1 MEQIIST
8 DDTSQSQPET
18 ATRGVD
24 ERALAQGSL
33 TALLVAAAL
42 TYALDLGSKLVA
54 VSRLEGQEPIAIA
67 GRVLTL
73 QVFRNSGAA
82 FSSGQAFTAVFTAIS
97 VAVVVVIARVARR
110 LQSFPWAVA
119 LGLLL
124 GGALGNL
131 TDRIFRAPGVF
142 RGHVVDFIS
151 VEHFAVFNLADSAIV
166 CGGALVV
173 LLSFLGT
180 SLDGSASQD
189 RQGRS
194 ILARRRDAPDPRA

>member
-1 MEQIIST
+1 MEQIITT
-8 DDTSQSQPET
+8 DNASQSQPDT
-18 ATRGVD
+18 ATRAVD
-24 ERALAQGSL
+24 ERALAQGPL
-33 TALLVAAAL
+33 TALLTAAAL

-82 FSSGQAFTAVFTAIS
+82 FSSGQAFTAVFAAIS

-110 LQSFPWAVA
+110 LQSLPWAVA

-151 VEHFAVFNLADSAIV
+151 VEHFAVFNLADSGIV
-166 CGGALVV
+166 CGGALAV

-180 SLDGSASQD
+180 SLDSSASQD
-189 RQGRS
+189 R
-194 ILARRRDAPDPRA
+194 

>member
-1 MEQIIST
+1 MEQIITTHHASRY
-8 DDTSQSQPET
+8 QPET
-18 ATRGVD
+18 ATRAVGK
-24 ERALAQGSL
+24 RTLAL
-33 TALLVAAAL
+33 TALLTAAVL
-42 TYALDLGSKLVA
+42 TYALDLGSKIVA
-54 VSRLEGQEPIAIA
+54 VSRLEGHEPVAIA

-82 FSSGQAFTAVFTAIS
+82 FSSGQAFTAVFTAIA
-97 VAVVVVIARVARR
+97 VAVVVVIARAARR

-131 TDRIFRAPGVF
+131 TDRIFRAPAVF

-151 VEHFAVFNLADSAIV
+151 VEHFAVFNLADSGIV
-166 CGGALVV
+166 CGGALMV
-173 LLSFLGT
+173 LMSIRGT
-180 SLDGSASQD
+180 SLDGSAPQN

-194 ILARRRDAPDPRA
+194 ILSLR

>member
-8 DDTSQSQPET
+8 DNASQSQPEP
-18 ATRGVD
+18 ATPGVD
-24 ERALAQGSL
+24 ERVLAQGSV

-54 VSRLEGQEPIAIA
+54 VSRLEGREPVAIA
-67 GRVLTL
+67 GRVVTL
-73 QVFRNSGAA
+73 QVFRNAGAA

-97 VAVVVVIARVARR
+97 VAVVLVIARVARR
-110 LQSFPWAVA
+110 LRSFWWAVA

-173 LLSFLGT
+173 PLSFLGT
-180 SLDGSASQD
+180 SLDGSPPHD

-194 ILARRRDAPDPRA
+194 ILAPR